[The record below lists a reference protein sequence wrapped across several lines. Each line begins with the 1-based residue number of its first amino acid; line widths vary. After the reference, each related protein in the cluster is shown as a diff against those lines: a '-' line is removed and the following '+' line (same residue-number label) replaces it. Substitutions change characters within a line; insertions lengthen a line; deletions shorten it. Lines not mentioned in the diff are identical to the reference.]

1 MPELADDDFLND
13 DLLSADEVLEE
24 VDEIAIDFDNNEVE
38 VPTAQ
43 EEVFDV
49 EYSKEL
55 IANEIG
61 LDQESFDEIF
71 EDYVQDSQSS
81 VNTIR
86 KAVEEGDFS
95 KCKKETLKLK
105 GMSDNMRVH
114 AFKDELSDL
123 TSSTDKNVLL
133 KAVTK
138 IDAVIAQISK

>member
-1 MPELADDDFLND
+1 LTTVEKEAEELLD
-13 DLLSADEVLEE
+13 
-24 VDEIAIDFDNNEVE
+24 I
-38 VPTAQ
+38 
-43 EEVFDV
+43 

-61 LDQESFDEIF
+61 LDQESFNEIF
-71 EDYVQDSQSS
+71 EDYIQDSQSS
-81 VNTIR
+81 ADTIR
-86 KAVEEGDFS
+86 EAITEGDFT

-114 AFKDELSDL
+114 AFKDELSSL
-123 TSSTDKNVLL
+123 TSSTDKDELL